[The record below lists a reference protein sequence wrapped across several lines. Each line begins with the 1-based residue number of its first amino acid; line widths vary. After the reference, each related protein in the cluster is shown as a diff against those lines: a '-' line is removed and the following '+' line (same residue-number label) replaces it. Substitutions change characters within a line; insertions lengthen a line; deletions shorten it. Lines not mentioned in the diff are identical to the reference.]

1 MSLDGFIA
9 DVEGKYEWI
18 TGDGSHECDTKEA
31 FTFDT
36 FLDHVDTI
44 VMGRKA
50 FEVCDPKLFKDQHI
64 IVATS
69 GVRKDLEHVCFIAED
84 PVRHVNK
91 LLEATGKDIWI
102 FGGGILADAFIKADM
117 IDEYI
122 IGIIPVILGEG
133 IPLFLGSHD
142 PRHLHLKRYY
152 MQEGI
157 AILQYTRRQTEMTE
171 GA

>member
-18 TGDGSHECDTKEA
+18 KGDGSNACDTKEA

-36 FLDHVDTI
+36 FLEHVDTI

-50 FEVCDPKLFKDQHI
+50 FEVCDPNMFKNQHI

-69 GVRKDLEHVCFIAED
+69 GVRNDVDHICFIAED
-84 PVRHVNK
+84 PVKHIKK
-91 LLEATGKDIWI
+91 LLGGKGKDIWI

-122 IGIIPVILGEG
+122 IGVIPVILGEG
-133 IPLFLGSHD
+133 IPLFLGAHN
-142 PRHLHLKRYY
+142 PRLLQLKHYY

-157 AILQYTRRQTEMTE
+157 AILRYVRLIEQDE
-171 GA
+171 